1 MIAAAWLRAGLIFVL
16 AAGCASA
23 ELRAGAARRIITP
36 SLERG
41 PVWLAGFGLNRAAT
55 GVRDDLWVRCAALN
69 DGSRSVALCSADLI
83 GFFYEDVEQI
93 RIAVRARQPRLNVI
107 VAATHVHHGPDTMG
121 LWGPKP
127 GVSGRNPEY
136 NRMVIERTV
145 EAAQEAAATMRP
157 ATLNA
162 AQVASP
168 ELESFIHDSRPP
180 VVLDAELI
188 ALSFDGRDGKPI
200 ATLVNWANH
209 PEVLGSR
216 NTLIT
221 ADYAASLYQRLE
233 QRWGGTVI
241 LLNGALGGMQSPL
254 GASVKDPDTGLP
266 APEASFRKAEL
277 IGTRVADLAW
287 EGLAKSK
294 PLRVDTVIYREMAV
308 RIPLANANF
317 RRALEAGIFGPVKR
331 LEPDGSLRTV
341 VGLLR
346 LESRG
351 RPVVEAAMVPGELY
365 PELSRGGIERYPGAD
380 FPDAPFERPLK
391 QIMTAPFRL
400 VIGLANDEIGYIIP
414 KAEWDEKP
422 PWLNN
427 AERAWYGEVNSVGP
441 EAAPRLA
448 AAFEQLLVARAG
460 GRK

>member
-1 MIAAAWLRAGLIFVL
+1 MAAAWLRACLIFVL

-23 ELRAGAARRIITP
+23 ELRAGAARRTITP
-36 SLERG
+36 SLDRG
-41 PVWLAGFGLNRAAT
+41 PVWLAGFGFNRAAT
-55 GVRDDLWVRCAALN
+55 GIHDDLWVRCAALS
-69 DGSRSVALCSADLI
+69 DGSRSVVLCGADLI
-83 GFFYEDVEQI
+83 GLFYEDVEQI
-93 RIAVRARQPRLNVI
+93 RAAVRARQPRLNVVI
-107 VAATHVHHGPDTMG
+107 ATTHVHQGPDTMG
-121 LWGPKP
+121 LWGPKL
-127 GVSGRNPEY
+127 GVSGRNPDY
-136 NRMVIERTV
+136 NRLVIERTV

-162 AQVASP
+162 AQVTSP

-188 ALSFDGRDGKPI
+188 VLSFDGRDGKPI

-209 PEVLGSR
+209 PEVLGSK

-221 ADYAASLYQRLE
+221 ADYAAWLYQRLE

-241 LLNGALGGMQSPL
+241 LFNGALGGMQSPL

-277 IGTRVADLAW
+277 IGMRVADLAW

-294 PLRVDTVIYREMAV
+294 PLRVDTVVYRETAV

-351 RPVVEAAMVPGELY
+351 RPVVEAAMIPGELY

-380 FPDAPFERPLK
+380 FPDAPFEKPLK

-422 PWLNN
+422 PWLKN
-427 AERAWYGEVNSVGP
+427 AERPWYGEVNSVGP
-441 EAAPRLA
+441 DAAPRIA
-448 AAFEQLLVARAG
+448 AAFEELLTARAG
-460 GRK
+460 RRK